1 MNKIQF
7 RHNTINWNIVTSSIR
22 GAINTQTQDFI
33 RQFINRREKVIGVV
47 MTDGA
52 GSARFPVDGAY
63 TIAEGIIQNIFWDR
77 ISCLDDL
84 FNYSEDE
91 IGNLFYNTSIKLLRK
106 RISELSSNHKNT
118 ETIHLSDLSTT
129 MMCFLSDGERYIAI
143 SIGDG
148 VIGRCTEDNK
158 TDIIIPPEHLLYV
171 NQTRYITDEDARSHL
186 RIKFGSYDPKSAY
199 ILMTDGT
206 CECTYDNRSKVFAP
220 IIHKFCNIVHTYDRK
235 DCSSFIHGKMQELF
249 PKRTND
255 DCALSIITCKSRL
268 R

>member
-1 MNKIQF
+1 MNQPPY
-7 RHNTINWNIVTSSIR
+7 RQNTPNWNIFTGRIT
-22 GAINTQTQDFI
+22 GTINNRPQDFI
-33 RQFINRREKVIGVV
+33 RQFINWREKVIGVV

-52 GSARFPVDGAY
+52 GSARFPADGAS
-63 TIAEGIIQNIFWDR
+63 TIAEGIVQNIFWDR
-77 ISCLDDL
+77 ISYLGDL
-84 FNYSEDE
+84 FNYSEDD
-91 IGNLFYNTSIKLLRK
+91 IRNLFYNTSITLLKK
-106 RISELSSNHKNT
+106 RISELSADQKNT
-118 ETIHLSDLSTT
+118 ETIHMSDLSTT
-129 MMCFLSDGERYIAI
+129 MMCFLSDGERYIAV

-148 VIGRCTEDNK
+148 VIGRCEENNK
-158 TDIIIPPEHLLYV
+158 SDIIIPPEHLQYI
-171 NQTRYITDEDARSHL
+171 NQTHYITDEDAISHL
-186 RIKFGSYDPKSAY
+186 RVKFGSYDPKSAY